1 MSFNKLLAIL
11 LVIVFVIFTLAAILT
26 WLVGNH
32 ILDDEA
38 YVQALEEAD
47 FFEVPYQLIR
57 EGHIPEAGGL
67 LLEQGPLAVVS
78 GEDLETIA
86 RELAP
91 PDWLRVQVER
101 AIRDVLT
108 VAETPE
114 VGTLPDFLISL
125 QEVKAR
131 ALGAPGDRALQ
142 VVIEALPECE
152 PGQMPL
158 DVGRDQPICT
168 PAGVDVTPFMGQLK
182 GLLSLLVARVPD
194 TYRVTWPAGA
204 QDVLEDLQQAG
215 HTLERLRVI
224 LILLIALNGA
234 LLALIWLL
242 VVRSPAEWLR
252 WTGGPLL
259 LLGGAVF
266 LAGWLIPRFVDQRLD
281 QAQVWPQDISA
292 ALIQS
297 LQGAVNHFTALL
309 LEPVTLAGVVL
320 FAVGLSLMLL
330 SLPFGARSER
340 TAFQR

>member
-1 MSFNKLLAIL
+1 MSLNKLLATL

-26 WLVGNH
+26 WLVGDR

-38 YVQALEEAD
+38 YVQAWEKAG

-57 EGHIPEAGGL
+57 EGQIPEAGGL
-67 LLEQGPLAVVS
+67 LLEEGPLSVVS
-78 GEDLETIA
+78 GEELEAIA

-91 PDWLRVQVER
+91 SDWLRAQVER
-101 AIRDVLT
+101 AIQDVLA
-108 VAETPE
+108 VAEAPE
-114 VGTLPDFLISL
+114 TETLPHLVISL

-131 ALGAPGDRALQ
+131 ALAEPGDRALSI
-142 VVIEALPECE
+142 VVAALPECE
-152 PGQMPL
+152 PGQTPF
-158 DVGRDQPICT
+158 DVNRDQPICT
-168 PAGVDVTPFMGQLK
+168 PPGVDLAPFMDQLK
-182 GLLSLLVARVPD
+182 VLLPPLVARVPD

-204 QDVLEDLQQAG
+204 RDVLEDLRQAG
-215 HTLERLRVI
+215 QMLDRLRVI

-259 LLGGAVF
+259 FLGGAVF
-266 LAGWLIPRFVDQRLD
+266 LAGWLIPWFVDRRLD
-281 QAQVWPQDISA
+281 QAQVWPQDVPA
-292 ALIQS
+292 AVIQS
-297 LQGAVNHFTALL
+297 LQEAVNHFTALL

-340 TAFQR
+340 TAL